1 LRKTEISFLRKIG
14 IAWAVMCIMFTSL
27 PLVMSLLTFTVY
39 ALWGGPGGTHGPFT
53 PQLVFICVTL
63 FARLGQPIG
72 RVSGIANTIINMNV
86 AVKRIQGL
94 LLEDELDRDT
104 IEQLDSSTEAAV
116 EGPAIVVEDG
126 TFAWTSE
133 IDVEKKKKADAI
145 AAAKVAKSTATE
157 SAKPDTTLTDPTAA
171 ADQKE
176 VKDSSPLLKR
186 IDVKIDRG
194 SLTMVVGR
202 VGQGKSSLISAI
214 IGEMYKIKGR
224 VAVRGSLA
232 YCPQSSW
239 IINASVKDNILFGKP
254 MDQERYIRVLECC
267 NLLPDLAIFPA
278 NDDTEIG
285 ERGINLS
292 GGQKQRVSLARA
304 AYQDADIY
312 IMDDPLS
319 AVDAEVDQYLWK
331 QLIGPDGLLKDKT
344 RLLVTHGIHHLAD
357 ADQILVIKDG
367 EIVETGQYKDL
378 LDAKLGFYQLIMDY
392 AVQQQV
398 KEATDG
404 LDSKEGVDLSHEVI
418 ADDLVIDQTVQ
429 DLTLVK
435 EGDDGQLIQAEEAA
449 IGSVGWGVFHRYIKS
464 A

>member
-1 LRKTEISFLRKIG
+1 MRKTEISFLRKIG
-14 IAWAVMCIMFTSL
+14 IAWALMCIMFTSL

-39 ALWGGPGGTHGPFT
+39 SLFGGPGGTRGSIT

-72 RVSGIANTIINMNV
+72 RISGIANTIINMNV
-86 AVKRIQGL
+86 ALKRIQGL

-104 IEQLDSSTEAAV
+104 NEQLDSSADTAV

-145 AAAKVAKSTATE
+145 AAAKAAKTAKTDTPSADSVAAT
-157 SAKPDTTLTDPTAA
+157 DL
-171 ADQKE
+171 KE
-176 VKDSSPLLKR
+176 IKDSSPLLKG
-186 IDVKIDRG
+186 INVKIDRG

-214 IGEMYKIKGR
+214 IGEMYKLEGR

-239 IINASVKDNILFGKP
+239 IINASVRDNILFGKP
-254 MDQERYIRVLECC
+254 MDQERYNRVLECC
-267 NLLPDLAIFPA
+267 SLLPDLAIFPA
-278 NDDTEIG
+278 NDETEIG

-319 AVDAEVDQYLWK
+319 AVDAHVDQHLWK
-331 QLIGPDGLLKDKT
+331 QLIGPDGFLKDKT
-344 RLLVTHGIHHLAD
+344 RVLVTHGIHHLAD
-357 ADQILVIKDG
+357 AGQILVIKDG
-367 EIVETGQYKDL
+367 EIVETGQYNDL
-378 LDAKLGFYQLIMDY
+378 LDAKLGLYQLIMDY

-398 KEATDG
+398 KEVTDA
-404 LDSKEGVDLSHEVI
+404 LPSTEGVDLSDETI
-418 ADDLVIDQTVQ
+418 TEDFEIDQSVQ
-429 DLTLVK
+429 EQTLVK
-435 EGDDGQLIQAEEAA
+435 EGDDGQLIQDEEAV
-449 IGSVGWGVFHRYIKS
+449 IGGVGWGIFHRYVKS